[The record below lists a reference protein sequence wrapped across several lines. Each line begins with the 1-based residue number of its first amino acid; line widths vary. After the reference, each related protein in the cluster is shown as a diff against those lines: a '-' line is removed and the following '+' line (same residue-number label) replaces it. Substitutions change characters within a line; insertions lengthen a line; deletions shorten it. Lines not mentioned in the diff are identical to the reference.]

1 MRLNSVSYSGFEG
14 DAKEWILP
22 DFSLQPINLVVG
34 KNAVGKTRTL
44 NVINGLGKLLSGRQR
59 PSELITGNY
68 EVVFDHEHDQLTYIL
83 KVRDHKV
90 TQESVAKGDCN
101 LLSRGEEGKG
111 FIYHEKEDKNL
122 EFQTPESD
130 AAVVARRDSIQH
142 NFLRPLSDWGSGL
155 RHYSFGDTMGRTSI
169 GLLVEE
175 GPPPDPTNP
184 NEVVGLFRKGVKR
197 YPEVFKH
204 NVIEAM
210 INVGYDLE
218 DIDVAPPGN
227 IRIQSSSIIPVTPVA
242 LFVKERSLS
251 GVTEQTE
258 MSQGMFRALSV
269 IIHLQYAILEDLPS
283 CILIDDIGEG
293 LDFERSCHLIT
304 YIRSC
309 ALDSKIQLVMSTNDR
324 FVMNNIPLEEWTLLT
339 RSGGSMEVHN
349 YFNSKKVFDE
359 FKYTGLNNF
368 DFLALDFINDEEAAV
383 EEQHDP
389 AECGDQV
396 VP

>member
-1 MRLNSVSYSGFEG
+1 MRLKSVSYSEFLG

-34 KNAVGKTRTL
+34 KNAIGKTRTL

-59 PSELITGNY
+59 PSELSTGNY
-68 EVVFDHEHDQLTYIL
+68 KVVFDHEQEQLTYIL
-83 KVRDHKV
+83 QVRDHKV
-90 TQESVAKGDCN
+90 TQESVAKGDCIF
-101 LLSRGEEGKG
+101 LSRGEEGKG

-122 EFQTPESD
+122 DFQTPESD

-142 NFLRPLSDWGSGL
+142 NFLRPLSDWGSGV

-169 GLLVEE
+169 GLLIEE

-197 YPEVFKH
+197 YPDVFKH
-204 NVIEAM
+204 NVIQAM

-218 DIDVAPPGN
+218 DIDAAPPGN
-227 IRIQSSSIIPVTPVA
+227 IRIQSTSIIPVTPVA

-293 LDFERSCHLIT
+293 LDFERSCHLIK

-309 ALDSKIQLVMSTNDR
+309 ALDSKIQLIMSTNDR

-339 RSGGSMEVHN
+339 RSGGNMEVHN
-349 YFNSKKVFDE
+349 YSNSKEVFDE
-359 FKYTGLNNF
+359 FKFTGLNNF
-368 DFLALDFINDEEAAV
+368 DFLALDFINDEEVAV
-383 EEQHDP
+383 QEQHDP
-389 AECGDQV
+389 AGCDG
-396 VP
+396 

>member
-1 MRLNSVSYSGFEG
+1 MT
-14 DAKEWILP
+14 
-22 DFSLQPINLVVG
+22 DFALEPINLVVG
-34 KNAVGKTRTL
+34 KNATGKTRTL
-44 NVINGLGKLLSGRQR
+44 NVIDGLGKLLSGRQR
-59 PSELITGNY
+59 PSELSTGNY
-68 EVVFDHEHDQLTYIL
+68 KVIFDHEQHQLTYIL
-83 KVRDHKV
+83 EVRDHKV
-90 TQESVAKGDCN
+90 TQESVTDGERM
-101 LLSRGEEGKG
+101 LLSRGEQGKG
-111 FIYHEKEDKNL
+111 VIFHEKENKNL

-142 NFLRPLSDWGSGL
+142 DFLRPLSDWGSGV
-155 RHYSFGDTMGRTSI
+155 RHYSFGDTMGRTTI
-169 GLLVEE
+169 GLLIEE

-197 YPEVFKH
+197 YPDVFKH
-204 NVIEAM
+204 NVIQAM
-210 INVGYDLE
+210 TNVGYDLE
-218 DIDVAPPGN
+218 DIDAVTPGN

-293 LDFERSCHLIT
+293 LDFERSCQLIK

-309 ALDSKIQLVMSTNDR
+309 ALDSKIQLIMSTNDR
-324 FVMNNIPLEEWTLLT
+324 FVMNNVPLEEWTLLT
-339 RSGGSMEVHN
+339 RSGGHMEAHN
-349 YFNSKKVFDE
+349 YSNSKEVFDN

-368 DFLALDFINDEEAAV
+368 DFLALDFINEEEAAV
-383 EEQHDP
+383 EEQPDL
-389 AECGDQV
+389 AELD
-396 VP
+396 